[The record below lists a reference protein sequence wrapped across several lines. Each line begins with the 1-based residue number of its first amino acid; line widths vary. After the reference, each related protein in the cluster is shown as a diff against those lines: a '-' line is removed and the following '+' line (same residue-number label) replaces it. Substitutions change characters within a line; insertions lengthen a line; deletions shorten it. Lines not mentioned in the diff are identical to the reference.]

1 MVSRINLRA
10 ILWATP
16 LLVLPLV
23 TADEAGSPKP
33 SQYAPIQ
40 DVVAQIEAFLQQ
52 LGTDLSAEADYG
64 DDQKSRVAKDANTLI
79 VLAQILAT
87 HNEKH
92 DRQKS
97 AAPLLSASQGL
108 ANSTEKFADAK
119 SALEKVNAAWKSDSG
134 GEVKRE
140 PVANLQLL
148 MKQVPIVN
156 NKLRSGVS
164 GRRFD
169 RTIDQNAGL
178 ATTLA
183 AIAEASSV
191 DTDYCTGKDEEARW
205 AKICAE
211 MRDAAASINAAV
223 RKKDQKAATAGLER
237 LVKTCDD
244 CHHDFRD

>member
-1 MVSRINLRA
+1 MVSRVNLRA
-10 ILWATP
+10 ILWASP
-16 LLVLPLV
+16 LLLLPLV
-23 TADEAGSPKP
+23 IADESGAPKP

-40 DVVAQIEAFLQQ
+40 DIVAQIESYLQQ
-52 LGTDLSAEADYG
+52 IDADLAAEADYG
-64 DDQKSRVAKDANTLI
+64 DDQKSRITKDANTLI

-87 HNEKH
+87 HDEAH
-92 DRQKS
+92 DRKKS
-97 AAPLLSASQGL
+97 AAPLFSASQAL
-108 ANSTEKFADAK
+108 ATSTEKFSDAK
-119 SALEKVNAAWKSDSG
+119 SALEKVNAAWKSDAG
-134 GEVKRE
+134 GELKPE
-140 PVANLQLL
+140 PAANLQQL

-156 NKLRSGVS
+156 NKLRSGVT

-183 AIAEASSV
+183 AIAQASSR

-223 RKKDQKAATAGLER
+223 RKKDQKGATAGLER